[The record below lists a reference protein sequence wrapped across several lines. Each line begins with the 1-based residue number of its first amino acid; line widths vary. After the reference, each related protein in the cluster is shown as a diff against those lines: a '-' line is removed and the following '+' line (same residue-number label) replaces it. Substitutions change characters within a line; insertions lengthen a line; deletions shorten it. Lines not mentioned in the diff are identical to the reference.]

1 MEADH
6 SHERRLS
13 GGTSGASD
21 QLPSLTPL
29 RGVAALW
36 VVLYHYCGTA
46 QFLPNLDITPH
57 SYLISKGYLAVDM
70 FFILSGF
77 VMAHVYRRTFSES
90 VSKHIAAFLWHASH
104 GSIRCTF
111 SFSRYSSW
119 RRRPRNS

>member
-29 RGVAALW
+29 SGVAALW

-70 FFILSGF
+70 LFHTQRF
-77 VMAHVYRRTFSES
+77 R
-90 VSKHIAAFLWHASH
+90 H
-104 GSIRCTF
+104 GSRL
-111 SFSRYSSW
+111 SSYFF
-119 RRRPRNS
+119 RKCQ